1 MIYLLIV
8 AIIWALSFG
17 LIKSQLTNLDSNFV
31 ALVRLGI
38 SLIVFLPFLRI
49 KNLNFKVTLQLV
61 FIGMIQYGLMYISYI
76 YSYQFL
82 LAYQVAIFTIF
93 TPLYVTLIND
103 ILIKRFHNFYLLCAV
118 LSVIGTAIIIY
129 TDIFQKDFLLGF
141 TLMQIS
147 NICFAFGQVFYK
159 KVMNQNLQLSDKS
172 IFALLYLGA
181 VIITIPFAGFSTDW
195 NHLILEWNQ
204 VTTLLYLGIVASG
217 ICFFLWNIGARKTD
231 TGTLAVFNNVKIPLA
246 VLFSLLFFGESADV
260 LKLVAGGL
268 IILLALY
275 LNHRLQLNNTE

>member
-38 SLIVFLPFLRI
+38 SFIIFLPFLRI
-49 KNLNFKVTLQLV
+49 KKLDSKVTLQLIL
-61 FIGMIQYGLMYISYI
+61 IGMIQYGLMYISYI

-103 ILIKRFHNFYLLCAV
+103 ILIKRFHNFYLLYAG

>member
-8 AIIWALSFG
+8 GIIWALSFG

-38 SLIVFLPFLRI
+38 SLLVFLPFLRI
-49 KNLNFKVTLQLV
+49 KNLNSKITLQLI

-82 LAYQVAIFTIF
+82 EAYQVAIFTIF

-103 ILIKRFHNFYLLCAV
+103 ILAKRFHNFYLLSAA

-129 TDIFQKDFLLGF
+129 TDIFQKEFLLGF

-159 KVMNQNLQLSDKS
+159 KIMNQNLQISDKS
-172 IFALLYLGA
+172 IFALLYFGA
-181 VIITIPFAGFSTDW
+181 VILTIPFAGFSTDW
-195 NHLILEWNQ
+195 NNFYLEWNQ

-231 TGTLAVFNNVKIPLA
+231 AGTLAVFNNVKIPLA

-260 LKLVAGGL
+260 LKLIVGGL

-275 LNHRLQLNNTE
+275 LNQRMQINKTE